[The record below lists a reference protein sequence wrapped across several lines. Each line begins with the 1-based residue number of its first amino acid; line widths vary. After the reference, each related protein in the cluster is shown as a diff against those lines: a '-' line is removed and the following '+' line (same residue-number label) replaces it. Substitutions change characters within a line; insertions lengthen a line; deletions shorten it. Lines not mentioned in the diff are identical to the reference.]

1 MNTGKTL
8 FAQLMD
14 FLPWKRFHRINA
26 RRNGDHGVR
35 YFSAAE
41 QFRVMAFAQLAY
53 RESLRDIEICLAA
66 QSAKLYHMGLSQPV
80 KRATLADANERR
92 DWRIFAEFAQ
102 GLIDEARTLYV
113 DEPFGIELAGSAYA
127 FDSSTIDLCV
137 SLFPWAHYG
146 KTTTNTNTN
155 TNTNTKAAVKLHTL
169 LDLRG
174 NIPSFIHLSTGR
186 MGDVRGFDKLCFEP
200 GATYIMD
207 RGYLDFARL
216 YRLHEAKAFFVTRP
230 KHNTQLRRSSSL
242 PSSTLDSTQREAN
255 ARVGIRSDQRIR
267 LTGKHTR
274 EHYPETLRRVH
285 LVVPE
290 TGKHLVLL
298 TNHFSPPAS
307 TIAALYKARWQ
318 VELFFKWIKQHLR
331 IERFYGHSENAVKT
345 QIWIAVSV
353 YVLIAIIKKRLNL
366 EPTLYGLLQVLSL
379 TLFEKTTLQ
388 EALQRAMHT
397 ENSPPSANQLNLF

>member
-14 FLPWKRFHRINA
+14 FLPWKRFQRINA
-26 RRNGDHGVR
+26 RRNGDHYVR
-35 YFSAAE
+35 YFCAAE

-53 RESLRDIEICLAA
+53 RESLRDIEACLTA
-66 QSAKLYHMGLSQPV
+66 QSTKLYHMGLSQPV

-92 DWRIFAEFAQ
+92 DWRIFAEFARC
-102 GLIDEARTLYV
+102 LIDEARALYAG
-113 DEPFGIELAGSAYA
+113 EPFGVDLAGSACA
-127 FDSSTIDLCV
+127 FDSSTIDLCL
-137 SLFPWAHYG
+137 SLFPWAHFG
-146 KTTTNTNTN
+146 KTTTKE
-155 TNTNTKAAVKLHTL
+155 KAAIKLHTL

-186 MGDVRGFDKLCFEP
+186 MGDVRGFDKLSFEP
-200 GATYIMD
+200 GATYVMD

-230 KHNTQLRRSSSL
+230 KHNTLIRRSSSI
-242 PSSTLDSTQREAN
+242 SSSPNQRLLNRA
-255 ARVGIRSDQRIR
+255 AGIRSDQRIR
-267 LTGKHTR
+267 LSGKHTR
-274 EHYPETLRRVH
+274 EHYPDTLRRIH

-290 TGKHLVLL
+290 TGKSLMLL
-298 TNHFSPPAS
+298 TNHFALPAT

-331 IERFYGHSENAVKT
+331 IERFCGHSVNAVKT

-353 YVLIAIIKKRLNL
+353 YVLIAIIKKRLKL
-366 EPTLYGLLQVLSL
+366 EMSLYGLLQVLSL

-388 EALQRAMHT
+388 QALQGAT
-397 ENSPPSANQLNLF
+397 ALENNQPSAKQLNLF